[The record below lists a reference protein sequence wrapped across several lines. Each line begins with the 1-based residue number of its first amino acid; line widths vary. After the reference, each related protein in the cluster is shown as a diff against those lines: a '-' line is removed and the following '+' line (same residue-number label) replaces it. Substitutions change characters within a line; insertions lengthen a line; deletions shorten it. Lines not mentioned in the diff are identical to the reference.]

1 VIRVYVDMVA
11 DLFHVGH
18 LNLIKKAKECGDYL
32 IVGIHSDLDVES
44 YKRKPIISE
53 EDRYE
58 IISSCKF
65 IDRVIR
71 AAPLKITRKFIDE
84 NDIDIVIHGDDENP
98 VYKEQYKIPVE
109 LGIMRYLPYTK
120 GVSTT
125 EIIKRIKE
133 KLKSD
138 SRA

>member
-1 VIRVYVDMVA
+1 MVA

-58 IISSCKF
+58 IISSC
-65 IDRVIR
+65 
-71 AAPLKITRKFIDE
+71 KFIDE